1 LRLTIELAASDVLA
15 CPRELVTFRED
26 EGGGEHCHEG
36 VVALF
41 HQRTFDW
48 LDTPL
53 RLSRIH

>member
-1 LRLTIELAASDVLA
+1 MLLTIELAASNVLA
-15 CPRELVTFRED
+15 CPKDLVTFRED
-26 EGGGEHCHEG
+26 EGGEHCHEG
-36 VVALF
+36 AVALF

>member
-1 LRLTIELAASDVLA
+1 MRLTIELAASNVLA
-15 CPRELVTFRED
+15 CPKELVTFRED